1 VKNIYFEKI
10 SGFLAPFLAAA
21 ITAAGENIFL
31 LFSLHF
37 ERLLLQLQTLQVSE
51 GVLGQKYFLNR
62 P

>member
-1 VKNIYFEKI
+1 VKNIFFEKNFRFLGPFFGGGDY
-10 SGFLAPFLAAA
+10 SGGGNFFK
-21 ITAAGENIFL
+21 

-51 GVLGQKYFLNR
+51 GVLGKKYFLNR